1 MAQSVAEKGSARLCW
16 GRGKQSVHEGLTPS
30 SVFSVFFIVY
40 HWLLCAHQASSQNSG
55 PHAVKGRTWNEEAP
69 IDVEPGSKGRMD
81 LSLRDAQGELA
92 VIAELYSDIN
102 SQRDDK
108 PLHLFAHGNNAL
120 LEKAEDA
127 LPLLGLT
134 LMTGQYTVTITVY
147 GMARIAGAHGYTRP
161 LARLTCSQDP
171 GQSKTYRLQ
180 LAVLRC
186 VRVVAARPSAALR
199 RGCTSCAAV
208 ALERH
213 VCGGSPA

>member
-1 MAQSVAEKGSARLCW
+1 
-16 GRGKQSVHEGLTPS
+16 
-30 SVFSVFFIVY
+30 
-40 HWLLCAHQASSQNSG
+40 
-55 PHAVKGRTWNEEAP
+55 
-69 IDVEPGSKGRMD
+69 MD

-147 GMARIAGAHGYTRP
+147 GIARIAGAHGYTRP
-161 LARLTCSQDP
+161 LARLTCSQDW
-171 GQSKTYRLQ
+171 GQSKTCRLQ
-180 LAVLRC
+180 MAQLL
-186 VRVVAARPSAALR
+186 RVVYGWSQRRRLLLDDGAAP
-199 RGCTSCAAV
+199 CAAV